1 LTVTTD
7 VKGVKLLLTVDTKRV
22 IESMQLP
29 KTTEWNQYY
38 YRFLANYEMKMAIDG
53 IQDQV
58 RGEMLHELMML

>member
-1 LTVTTD
+1 
-7 VKGVKLLLTVDTKRV
+7 LLTVDTKRV

-38 YRFLANYEMKMAIDG
+38 YRFLANYELKMAIDG
-53 IQDQV
+53 VQDQV